1 MTTLSIRNLTKRYGN
16 LTALEN
22 FSLEI
27 HSGQFMV
34 LLGPSGC
41 GKTTV
46 LRCIAG
52 LTGITSGEIYIGD
65 ELVNKLPPKDRDV
78 AMVFQN
84 YSLYPHMNVYENI
97 AFPLK
102 MRKTERNQ
110 IKERVQNIA
119 NLLNISNLLNRKP
132 KEISGGQMQRVA
144 LGRALVREP
153 KIFLMD
159 EPLSNLDAKLRTD
172 MRVEIKKLQK
182 KVGITTLYITHDQ
195 IEAMSMADNIG
206 IMDAGKLLQLDTPQ
220 QVYNEPANQFVAG
233 FIGIPPMNFLEF
245 KIVRDKSMFLK
256 LVTGST
262 HEHDNKFMIKVP
274 DVLSA
279 SISNTGD
286 ETIILG
292 IRPKDITVLRT
303 DEEFDGFKVKGEVT
317 FIELLGDDSIAE
329 VKLGQNSLKIS
340 NVASRIDNLII
351 GKEAIMGIKYSKLYL
366 FKISGKRMNSSIT
379 PSSA

>member
-1 MTTLSIRNLTKRYGN
+1 MTTLSIRNLTKKYGN

-27 HSGQFMV
+27 NSGEFMV

-52 LTGITSGEIYIGD
+52 LTGITNGEIYIGD

-84 YSLYPHMNVYENI
+84 YSLYPHMNVYDNI

-110 IKERVQNIA
+110 INERVQNIA
-119 NLLNISNLLNRKP
+119 NLLNISNLLKRKP

-206 IMDAGKLLQLDTPQ
+206 IMDAGKLLQLDAPQ
-220 QVYNEPANQFVAG
+220 KVYNEPTNLFVAG
-233 FIGIPPMNFLEF
+233 FIGIPPMNFLQFE
-245 KIVRDKSMFLK
+245 IVREKSMFLK
-256 LVTGST
+256 LVTGSA
-262 HEHDNKFMIKVP
+262 HEHNNKFMIKVQ
-274 DVLSA
+274 DGLSGT
-279 SISNTGD
+279 ISNIQD
-286 ETIILG
+286 DALILG
-292 IRPKDITVLRT
+292 IRPKDITVLRK
-303 DEEFDGFKVKGEVT
+303 DEEFDGFKLKGEVT

-351 GKEAIMGIKYSKLYL
+351 GKEAVIGIKYSKLYL
-366 FKISGKRMNSSIT
+366 FRNSGERMNSSIT